1 MPSLVFFLALMYNFH
16 ITGGIEM
23 NHLKET
29 LESSRKIVIKIG
41 SNVLS
46 DENGAVNKQVMHNI
60 VDQVNDL
67 INMGKQVI
75 LVSSGAGICG
85 VGAINKWSR
94 RGDINYK
101 QALCAIGQ
109 VELMMAY
116 KEYFADYGIHVA
128 QILLTRDDFNDN
140 HRTLNIRNAMFTLI
154 DEGVVPV
161 INENDSVSV
170 DEIKIGDNDTLAALT
185 ANLWN
190 ADLLIIL
197 SDIDGVFDKDPK
209 ANKDAKLIQLV
220 ENAEKLEESI
230 DIGEKSS
237 FGTGGIETKIEAAVR
252 VNKFGIPMLLLNGSK
267 QDIIRESMAG
277 SDRGTLFIGK

>member
-1 MPSLVFFLALMYNFH
+1 MQQFRD
-16 ITGGIEM
+16 TIE
-23 NHLKET
+23 N
-29 LESSRKIVIKIG
+29 SRKIVIKIG

-46 DENGAVNKQVMHNI
+46 DENGNVNKKVMHNI
-60 VDQVNDL
+60 VEQVNDL
-67 INMGKQVI
+67 IRMGKQVI

-116 KEYFADYGIHVA
+116 KEYFGDYGIHVA
-128 QILLTRDDFNDN
+128 QMLLTRDDFSDP

-185 ANLWN
+185 TTLWN

-209 ANKDAKLIQLV
+209 ANDDAKLIELV
-220 ENAEKLEESI
+220 ENAEKLISEI
-230 DIGEKSS
+230 NIGGTSS
-237 FGTGGIETKIEAAVR
+237 FGTGGIQSKIEAASK
-252 VNKFGIPMLLLNGSK
+252 VNKFGIPMLLLNGSREN
-267 QDIIRESMAG
+267 IIKNGMSEEAK
-277 SDRGTLFIGK
+277 GTLFLGTMTR

>member
-1 MPSLVFFLALMYNFH
+1 
-16 ITGGIEM
+16 M
-23 NHLKET
+23 NQLKDT
-29 LESSRKIVIKIG
+29 IKNSRKIVIKIG

-46 DENGAVNKQVMHNI
+46 DENGAVNKKVMHNI
-60 VDQVNDL
+60 VEQVNDL
-67 INMGKQVI
+67 IRMGKQVI

-116 KEYFADYGIHVA
+116 KEYFGDYGIHVA
-128 QILLTRDDFNDN
+128 QILLTRDDFKDH

-190 ADLLIIL
+190 ADLLIVL
-197 SDIDGVFDKDPK
+197 SDIDGVFNKDPK
-209 ANKDAKLIQLV
+209 ANEDAELIELV
-220 ENAEKLEESI
+220 ENAEQLERNI

-237 FGTGGIETKIEAAVR
+237 FGTGGITTKIEAAAK
-252 VNKFGIPMLLLNGSK
+252 VNKYGIPMLLLNGSK
-267 QDIIRESMAG
+267 QDIIRAG
-277 SDRGTLFIGK
+277 LSGVGKGTLFLGEICK